1 MLINNAGVGLLSALD
16 KLRVDDWEEMIDVNL
31 KSTLYGIAAALPIF
45 CKQGF
50 GHFINTLSTSGLKI
64 VPLQSV
70 YAGTK
75 NALHAITKG
84 LRQEAG
90 DKIRVTI
97 ISPGFVHTDFA
108 DAMTNETVKA

>member
-16 KLRVDDWEEMIDVNL
+16 KLREDDWEEMIDVNL
-31 KSTLYGIAAALPIF
+31 KSTLYGIAVALPIF

-97 ISPGFVHTDFA
+97 ISPGFAHTDFA